1 MKLKNSVMSTKLLT
15 TLVNYL
21 VHKLKQDQEDSDII
35 GKTMNLCMDSNE
47 NILAHF
53 LFEEWSNYL
62 INKTSA
68 ISGKSVRE
76 EVDGDHEKLD
86 DGHEEYHSD
95 QDDNSDQDSLSPFLE
110 RLHRGDTLDSQ
121 YKDCTEYEL

>member
-1 MKLKNSVMSTKLLT
+1 
-15 TLVNYL
+15 
-21 VHKLKQDQEDSDII
+21 
-35 GKTMNLCMDSNE
+35 MNLCMDLNE

-68 ISGKSVRE
+68 ISGKSVPE
-76 EVDGDHEKLD
+76 EVDGDHEKPD
-86 DGHEEYHSD
+86 NGHEEYH
-95 QDDNSDQDSLSPFLE
+95 SDQDSLSPFLE